1 MVYGLESKDIITFVI
16 ALYGA
21 GLSTFNLFDSLKK
34 EKRRIVVSCE
44 PTFYAYPDG
53 NVGTQQTSIKIA
65 NHGQRAVVVNAPKLR
80 MPNGKFMFLAGADGA
95 KKFPKR
101 LEDGDS
107 VSLTIPDSEISKTL
121 VRAGYSGNVKLRPQ
135 CTDQTERRYRGK
147 ALMFTVKPEG

>member
-1 MVYGLESKDIITFVI
+1 
-16 ALYGA
+16 
-21 GLSTFNLFDSLKK
+21 
-34 EKRRIVVSCE
+34 
-44 PTFYAYPDG
+44 
-53 NVGTQQTSIKIA
+53 
-65 NHGQRAVVVNAPKLR
+65 
-80 MPNGKFMFLAGADGA
+80 MFLAGADGA